1 MAKIR
6 WLIENG
12 VVVLT
17 LFDFIIQQFL
27 CIFALVCARRLFYI
41 TNSAVICV
49 ASLAARLKYELSYTT
64 KNIQELAD
72 DFNFPS
78 QSYFT
83 RYYKRMTGLTP
94 SEFRK
99 ERAMK

>member
-1 MAKIR
+1 MVKNRVA
-6 WLIENG
+6 
-12 VVVLT
+12 VLP
-17 LFDFIIQQFL
+17 LFDFIIRLFL
-27 CIFALVCARRLFYI
+27 CIFALLCVRIVSYI
-41 TNSAVICV
+41 TNLAVICV

-64 KNIQELAD
+64 KNIQELSD

-99 ERAMK
+99 ERAIK